1 METNGTYLFKVYD
14 CNDET
19 RMKVI
24 REYREYCT
32 SAKEIEEKVDWLF
45 NKTGVEETGW
55 CEIYELCGRRIVTL
69 LDQVDC
75 RGGIY
80 VDDVHLTYVYPL
92 HNKKTMSKKIT
103 KVCIDCGIEFNDGKA
118 NEKYCYGC
126 EQTHE
131 LENSY

>member
-69 LDQVDC
+69 LD
-75 RGGIY
+75 
-80 VDDVHLTYVYPL
+80 
-92 HNKKTMSKKIT
+92 
-103 KVCIDCGIEFNDGKA
+103 
-118 NEKYCYGC
+118 
-126 EQTHE
+126 
-131 LENSY
+131 